1 MARPNV
7 NIVLGNGNL
16 GRSSVSDDGVAALVL
31 TGTAVSETLA
41 LNKHYQL
48 AGTADLVKLGIT
60 AENNP
65 LVYKEVT
72 AFYEEAGDGAELHLL
87 VVAEATT
94 FTQMCDSADG
104 SPLRKL
110 IDASGGRVRIAG
122 VNRIPPLEY
131 EADVT
136 QGIDKDAIDAAAKA
150 QAVAESFAAG
160 RVAPFRLLMPAPA
173 LDPDS
178 ESLFK
183 PREASYNAVAFVLAS
198 DDATTHT
205 AAIGRILGRA
215 ASLSVHQSLGRVR
228 AGAIAT
234 EMYLTDGQSYTEADS
249 LADMLHDA
257 GYIIPI
263 CYPRKNGAY
272 LNGDPMA
279 APVTDDYSQL
289 RYGRVIDKAR
299 IIIYDTLIDE
309 VLDNVESDDSGNLS
323 AGQCVSYAS
332 MIENAVMTQMDGEIT
347 AFNCTVPADQNIL
360 SSEKITVIC
369 QIQPIG
375 VVETFEVTLE
385 FTNPALNSEEA

>member
-48 AGTADLVKLGIT
+48 GGTADLTKLGVT

-160 RVAPFRLLMPAPA
+160 RVAPFRLLMTSRSIVQCRGVRP
-173 LDPDS
+173 
-178 ESLFK
+178 
-183 PREASYNAVAFVLAS
+183 
-198 DDATTHT
+198 
-205 AAIGRILGRA
+205 GLG
-215 ASLSVHQSLGRVR
+215 
-228 AGAIAT
+228 
-234 EMYLTDGQSYTEADS
+234 
-249 LADMLHDA
+249 
-257 GYIIPI
+257 
-263 CYPRKNGAY
+263 
-272 LNGDPMA
+272 
-279 APVTDDYSQL
+279 
-289 RYGRVIDKAR
+289 
-299 IIIYDTLIDE
+299 
-309 VLDNVESDDSGNLS
+309 
-323 AGQCVSYAS
+323 
-332 MIENAVMTQMDGEIT
+332 
-347 AFNCTVPADQNIL
+347 
-360 SSEKITVIC
+360 
-369 QIQPIG
+369 
-375 VVETFEVTLE
+375 
-385 FTNPALNSEEA
+385 